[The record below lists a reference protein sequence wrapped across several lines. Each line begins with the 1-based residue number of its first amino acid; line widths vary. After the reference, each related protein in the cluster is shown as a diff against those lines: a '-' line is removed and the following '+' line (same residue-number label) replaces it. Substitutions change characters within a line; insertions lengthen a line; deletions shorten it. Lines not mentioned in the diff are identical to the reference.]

1 MNRMSRMKNEIGI
14 GGMKASEVSR
24 FVKDNFRQL
33 LVDKDYWMDVLGSDS
48 RSSVRELCSFI
59 MREEEKMKAETARVR
74 GMYAFD
80 AGFGNLVAGVDE
92 VGRGPLAGP
101 IVGAAVVLRTDSPD
115 SSLILEIND
124 SKKLSRKKREELFE
138 KIKEQAEAFAIY
150 EMSNLD
156 IDRIGISYC
165 NHEVFRGSLRQ
176 IDMKVDM
183 VLSDGYPIKDFRGRN
198 TAVIKGDTKSA
209 AIACASIIAKV
220 HRDRIMENMNL
231 YYPEYG
237 FDSNVGY
244 GSQVHIDALKRLGTM
259 SDPQDELP
267 YRHTCK
273 IRYE

>member
-1 MNRMSRMKNEIGI
+1 MIRMSDGI

-24 FVKDNFRQL
+24 FVKDNLSQL
-33 LVDKDYWMDVLGSDS
+33 LVDRDYWMEVLGNDS
-48 RSSVRELCSFI
+48 RSSVRDLCSFI
-59 MREEEKMKAETARVR
+59 SREENRISAEIARVR
-74 GMYAFD
+74 ALYDFD
-80 AGFGNLVAGVDE
+80 ARFGNLVAGVDE

-115 SSLILEIND
+115 KSLILEIND

-176 IDMKVDM
+176 IGLKVDM

-198 TAVIKGDTKSA
+198 TPVIKGDTKSA

-220 HRDRIMENMNL
+220 HRDRIMENL
-231 YYPEYG
+231 HAYYPQYG

-244 GSQVHIDALKRLGTM
+244 GSQVHIEALKRLGPCPIHRM
-259 SDPQDELP
+259 SFLTGILE
-267 YRHTCK
+267 K
-273 IRYE
+273 NNMNE

>member
-1 MNRMSRMKNEIGI
+1 MSDGI
-14 GGMKASEVSR
+14 GGMKASEVLR
-24 FVKDNFRQL
+24 FVKDNVRQL
-33 LVDKDYWMDVLGSDS
+33 LDDRDYWMEVLGGDK
-48 RSSVRELCSFI
+48 RSSVRDLCSLI
-59 MREEEKMKAETARVR
+59 TREEEKISSELLRVR
-74 GMYAFD
+74 ALYDFD
-80 AGFGNLVAGVDE
+80 AKFGSVVAGVDE

-115 SSLILEIND
+115 ESLILEIND
-124 SKKLSRKKREELFE
+124 SKKLSRKKREDLFE

-156 IDRIGISYC
+156 IDRLGISYC

-176 IDMKVDM
+176 IGLKPEM

-198 TAVIKGDTKSA
+198 TPVIKGDTKSA

-220 HRDRIMENMNL
+220 HRDRIMENMHL

-244 GSQVHIDALKRLGTM
+244 GSQVHIDALKRLGPCPIHRM
-259 SDPQDELP
+259 SFLTGILEKNRIDE
-267 YRHTCK
+267 
-273 IRYE
+273 

>member
-1 MNRMSRMKNEIGI
+1 MNRMSRMTRMNDGI
-14 GGMKASEVSR
+14 SGMKASEVSR
-24 FVKDNFRQL
+24 FVRDNFRQL

-48 RSSVRELCSFI
+48 RSSVRDLCSFI
-59 MREEEKMKAETARVR
+59 TREEEKISAELARVR
-74 GMYAFD
+74 ALYDFD
-80 AGFGNLVAGVDE
+80 ARFGNLVAGVDE

-101 IVGAAVVLRTDSPD
+101 IVGAAVVLKTDSPD
-115 SSLILEIND
+115 TSLILEIND

-138 KIKEQAEAFAIY
+138 KIKDQAEAFAIY

-176 IDMKVDM
+176 IGIKVDM

-244 GSQVHIDALKRLGTM
+244 GSSVHIDALKRLGPCPIHRM
-259 SDPQDELP
+259 SFLSGILE
-267 YRHTCK
+267 K
-273 IRYE
+273 SEE